1 MAALSRDRLSA
12 RSSAFRL
19 ALPTVPTAI
28 AIALICFDVGAQSPG
43 PVRSLE
49 LRTIPSDA
57 RVRPFDSIAGAFRGI
72 ANGVDMAKPFWG
84 WHDDETREKRVLAKG
99 QWGLDPA
106 YAGFRNLVLPH
117 PVSLSYIF
125 NPYLQDSAE
134 ASAALV

>member
-1 MAALSRDRLSA
+1 MAAGSRDRLSA

-57 RVRPFDSIAGAFRGI
+57 RVRPFDSIAVQVVALGSPAGDPTGFERTRLKRGLPTFHLRDSR
-72 ANGVDMAKPFWG
+72 AGWLSKPF
-84 WHDDETREKRVLAKG
+84 R
-99 QWGLDPA
+99 
-106 YAGFRNLVLPH
+106 F
-117 PVSLSYIF
+117 
-125 NPYLQDSAE
+125 
-134 ASAALV
+134 